1 MTTQPTHSEEELRE
15 EACRILYDT
24 DYKHILEEPDYYDK
38 ESVDNLAIFIDHYT
52 TAKINEVLDAVEEL
66 CQEAEG
72 VNLEHNG
79 RPDCKNCSLL
89 ENLEDKLSQI
99 KNTHKPNVESEESL

>member
-1 MTTQPTHSEEELRE
+1 MTTQPTHSDSLEELR
-15 EACRILYDT
+15 DT
-24 DYKHILEEPDYYDK
+24 VLIQASIVQSPKYNDSDSLVK
-38 ESVDNLAIFIDHYT
+38 SVDNIMKAIDHYT
-52 TAKINEVLDAVEEL
+52 TTKINEVLDAVEEL

-99 KNTHKPNVESEESL
+99 KNTHKPKSESEESL

>member
-1 MTTQPTHSEEELRE
+1 MTTQPTHSES
-15 EACRILYDT
+15 
-24 DYKHILEEPDYYDK
+24 LEEIK
-38 ESVDNLAIFIDHYT
+38 TGLMKCVSVDLTHIEPNESTFYISELQYFIDHYT
-52 TAKINEVLDAVEEL
+52 TTKINEVLDAVEEL

-99 KNTHKPNVESEESL
+99 KNTHKPKSESEESL